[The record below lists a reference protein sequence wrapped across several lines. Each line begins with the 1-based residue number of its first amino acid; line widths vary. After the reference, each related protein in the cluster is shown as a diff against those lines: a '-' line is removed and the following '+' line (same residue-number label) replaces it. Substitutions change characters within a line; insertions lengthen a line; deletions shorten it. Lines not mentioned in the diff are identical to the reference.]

1 MRMYLEVKNHKEKN
15 EMLQFLRN
23 INEYHPS
30 FDKLTEAELS
40 NKITAIKQT
49 RNLMFWHDGFSIFNH
64 SHLMIMVA
72 CMFDPAVYLTG
83 QEYFNLYGKHINIQ
97 SVIETPY
104 LYILARCRSDDSQLL
119 YSSERLDDILNLKDD
134 VEYNGAKVHD
144 IARIFKGD
152 YPACQL
158 EAGHQKNGDYFLLA
172 MPTKCQ
178 NVLKFSLHNIT
189 TKFLIRRSH

>member
-1 MRMYLEVKNHKEKN
+1 MGIPIIPQKFEKTSVRDNEIITEEIVIEGRKIPLRDIRIKMLKDHQKFMRIYLEVENHKEKN
-15 EMLQFLRN
+15 DMLQFLRN

-49 RNLMFWHDGFSIFNH
+49 RNLMFWHDGSTISNH

-72 CMFDPAVYLTG
+72 CMFDPAVYLTD

-97 SVIETPY
+97 SVIEKPY

-119 YSSERLDDILNLKDD
+119 YSSERLDDILNL
-134 VEYNGAKVHD
+134 
-144 IARIFKGD
+144 
-152 YPACQL
+152 
-158 EAGHQKNGDYFLLA
+158 
-172 MPTKCQ
+172 
-178 NVLKFSLHNIT
+178 
-189 TKFLIRRSH
+189 